1 MSTETRG
8 KLFLVGFGP
17 GGHEHL
23 TFRARQ
29 AIAESEVVIG
39 YSTYIKLIADL
50 LDGKQVIRKGMTEE
64 LDRATEAIELAR
76 AGRTVALVSS
86 GDIGIY
92 GMAGP
97 TFECLRECGWRPGD
111 NPDVEVVPGV
121 TALSACASLLGA
133 PLMHDFAAISLS
145 DLLTPW
151 PVIERRIAAAAAGD
165 FVIALY
171 NPQSKR
177 RTWQLSKTQ
186 EILLRYRTPQTPVGI
201 VKSAYRKLQHI
212 VVTDLAHMVDYD
224 IGMLT
229 TILIGNSHTEEFA
242 GLIVTPR
249 GYANKYDLT
258 THEALPGQTP
268 GLSLRVG
275 EALPGEAE

>member
-1 MSTETRG
+1 MSSEIRG
-8 KLFLVGFGP
+8 KLFLIGFGP
-17 GGHEHL
+17 GRHDHL

-29 AIAESEVVIG
+29 AIADSEVVIG

-64 LDRATEAIELAR
+64 LDRATEAIDLAR
-76 AGRTVALVSS
+76 AGKTVALVSS

-97 TFECLRECGWRPGD
+97 TFECLRECGWQPGD

-133 PLMHDFAAISLS
+133 PLMHDFASISLS

-151 PVIERRIAAAAAGD
+151 PVIERRIEAAAAGD
-165 FVIALY
+165 FIIALY

-186 EILLRYRTPQTPVGI
+186 EILLRYRTPTTPVGI
-201 VKSAYRKLQHI
+201 VKSAYRKMQHI
-212 VVTDLAHMVDYD
+212 VITDLAHMPDHEV
-224 IGMLT
+224 GMLT
-229 TILIGNSHTEEFA
+229 TILVGNSNTEQFTN
-242 GLIVTPR
+242 LMVTPR
-249 GYANKYDLT
+249 GYNNKYDLA
-258 THEALPGQTP
+258 THEAIPGQTP
-268 GLSLRVG
+268 GLSLRVIEASGVG
-275 EALPGEAE
+275 EE

>member
-17 GGHEHL
+17 GAHDHI
-23 TFRARQ
+23 TPRARQ

-64 LDRATEAIELAR
+64 LDRASEAIDLAR
-76 AGRTVALVSS
+76 AGKIVALVSS

-97 TFECLRECGWRPGD
+97 TFECLRECGWQPGD

-165 FVIALY
+165 FIIALY

-177 RTWQLSKTQ
+177 RTWQLGKTQ
-186 EILLRYRTPQTPVGI
+186 EILLRYRTPVTPVGI

-212 VVTDLAHMVDYD
+212 VITDLAHMPDHE

-229 TILIGNSHTEEFA
+229 TILVGNSNTEQFC
-242 GLIVTPR
+242 
-249 GYANKYDLT
+249 
-258 THEALPGQTP
+258 
-268 GLSLRVG
+268 
-275 EALPGEAE
+275 

>member
-1 MSTETRG
+1 MNTETRG

-17 GGHEHL
+17 GGHDHL

-29 AIAESEVVIG
+29 VIAESEVVIG

-50 LDGKQVIRKGMTEE
+50 LDDKEVIRKGMTEE
-64 LDRATEAIELAR
+64 LDRATEAIDLAR
-76 AGRTVALVSS
+76 SGKTVALVSS

-97 TFECLRECGWRPGD
+97 TFECLRECGWQPGD

-121 TALSACASLLGA
+121 TARSACASLLGA
-133 PLMHDFAAISLS
+133 PLMHDFASISLS

-151 PVIERRIAAAAAGD
+151 PVIERRIEAAGVGD

-177 RTWQLSKTQ
+177 RTWQLGRTQ
-186 EILLRYRTPQTPVGI
+186 EILLRYRNPTTPVGI
-201 VKSAYRKLQHI
+201 IKSAYR
-212 VVTDLAHMVDYD
+212 
-224 IGMLT
+224 
-229 TILIGNSHTEEFA
+229 
-242 GLIVTPR
+242 
-249 GYANKYDLT
+249 
-258 THEALPGQTP
+258 
-268 GLSLRVG
+268 
-275 EALPGEAE
+275 

>member
-1 MSTETRG
+1 MNDDTRG
-8 KLFLVGFGP
+8 KLFLIGFGP
-17 GGHEHL
+17 GGHDHL

-50 LDGKQVIRKGMTEE
+50 LDGKEVIRKGMTEE
-64 LDRATEAIELAR
+64 LDRATEAIDMAR
-76 AGRTVALVSS
+76 AGKTVALVSS

-97 TFECLRECGWRPGD
+97 TFECLRECGWQPGD

-133 PLMHDFAAISLS
+133 PLMHDFASISLS

-151 PVIERRIAAAAAGD
+151 PVIERRIEAAAAGD
-165 FVIALY
+165 FIIALY

-186 EILLRYRTPQTPVGI
+186 EIVLRHRAPTTPVGI
-201 VKSAYRKLQHI
+201 VKSAYRKMQHLVI
-212 VVTDLAHMVDYD
+212 TDLAHMPDHEV
-224 IGMLT
+224 GMLT
-229 TILIGNSHTEEFA
+229 TILIGNSNTEQFA
-242 GLIVTPR
+242 SLMVTPR
-249 GYANKYDLT
+249 GYRNKYDLA
-258 THEALPGQTP
+258 THEAIPGQTP
-268 GLSLRVG
+268 GLSLRVT
-275 EALPGEAE
+275 EASEAGDE

>member
-1 MSTETRG
+1 MSSETRG
-8 KLFLVGFGP
+8 KLFLIGFGP
-17 GGHEHL
+17 GGHDHL

-29 AIAESEVVIG
+29 AIADSEVVIG

-64 LDRATEAIELAR
+64 LDRATEAIDLAR
-76 AGRTVALVSS
+76 AGKTVALVSS

-97 TFECLRECGWRPGD
+97 TFECLRECGWQPGD

-133 PLMHDFAAISLS
+133 PLMHDFASISLS

-151 PVIERRIAAAAAGD
+151 PVIERRIEAAAAGD
-165 FVIALY
+165 FIIALY

-186 EILLRYRTPQTPVGI
+186 EILLRYRTPTTPVGI
-201 VKSAYRKLQHI
+201 VKSAYRKMQHI
-212 VVTDLAHMVDYD
+212 VITDLAHMPDHEV
-224 IGMLT
+224 GMLT
-229 TILIGNSHTEEFA
+229 TILVGNSNTEQFTN
-242 GLIVTPR
+242 LMVTPR
-249 GYANKYDLT
+249 GYSNKYDLA
-258 THEALPGQTP
+258 THEAIPGQTP
-268 GLSLRVG
+268 GLSLRVT
-275 EALPGEAE
+275 EASGVREE